1 MNNESIAA
9 AYESTRVFNSVA
21 GNLTDVDAIDVDNQ
35 LNFIFEEMQET
46 ITAFEKGDAVETL
59 DGACDLFVTVAGLM
73 QKLESAGFNVEEALK
88 RVCQNNM
95 DKYIPVGKPLSY
107 DAAFTATLNEE
118 HNVWVICDSNHKIR
132 KPLTFKSVNLSDL
145 VPDYFFE
152 GVA

>member
-46 ITAFEKGDAVETL
+46 ITAFEKGDTVETL

-118 HNVWVICDSNHKIR
+118 HNVWVIYDSNHKIR
-132 KPLTFKSVNLSDL
+132 KPLTFKSVDLSDL
-145 VPDYFFE
+145 VPNYFFE
-152 GVA
+152 GAA

>member
-59 DGACDLFVTVAGLM
+59 DGSCDLFVTVAGLM
-73 QKLESAGFNVEEALK
+73 QKLEAAGFNVEEALK

-95 DKYIPVGKPLSY
+95 DKYIPVGKHLSY
-107 DAAFTATLNEE
+107 DSAFTATLNEE
-118 HNVWVICDSNHKIR
+118 HNVWVLRDSNQKIR
-132 KPLTFKSVNLSDL
+132 KPSSFQSVELNDL
-145 VPDYFFE
+145 VPNYFFE